1 MYFIKDVEDS
11 KIIPG
16 VKKLSLDTY
25 SDFRGDIWT
34 VYTDCDFL
42 PRFVEDKISISKYKV
57 LRGLHGDSY
66 NDKLIYCLQGKL
78 ELVVVNFDQNS
89 PQYLQKVQLQMDDES
104 NFAVFVPKNFLNG
117 HYCLSETCLFYYKW
131 SESYINPTNQ
141 FSVLWSDGEL
151 NIDWSLLEEAPI
163 LSERDKNAKTIK
175 EKQ

>member
-1 MYFIKDVEDS
+1 MKFEKEN
-11 KIIPG
+11 
-16 VKKLSLDTY
+16 LSLDGVY
-25 SDFRGDIWT
+25 KVHLESFEDNRGQIVNLFDVGQFSDFKI
-34 VYTDCDFL
+34 
-42 PRFVEDKISISKYKV
+42 DKLTKSTYNV